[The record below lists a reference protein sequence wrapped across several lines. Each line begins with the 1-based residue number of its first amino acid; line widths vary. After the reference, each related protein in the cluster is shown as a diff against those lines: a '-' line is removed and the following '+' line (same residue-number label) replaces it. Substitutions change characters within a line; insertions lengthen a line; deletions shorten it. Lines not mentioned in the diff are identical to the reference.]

1 MSHLRN
7 SVAFIII
14 FLFSIS
20 CSTEDPAECITAFDC
35 DEGFVCI
42 DGYCVDDGIG
52 DTGDSGNTGDTG
64 NSGNTGDSGNSGNT
78 GNSGDTSIPDE
89 DAATVDNETADNMN
103 DETIEH
109 DDDVN
114 PEQDED
120 VVPDE
125 DNAVTCDSGYESNG
139 TNCVD
144 INECVKGTDN
154 CHENADC
161 ANTEGSFTCTCKTN
175 YSGNGVNCT
184 PDTKTN
190 QSCTGLPENAQWNTA
205 AVITQTW
212 SGTDWAPSTTGAY
225 NAETSVTE
233 CRFICKTNFGWNGSA
248 CTAELR
254 YDQQC
259 SPIPLNSSYNTV
271 SSITQAWN
279 GTIWVPTTTSV
290 YNETASDAECRYK
303 CNPDYHWE
311 TSSCVFNTKTDQ
323 PCTGIPSNAE
333 WNTAS
338 SITQTW
344 NGTSWVPSTAAV
356 YNETPSSI
364 DCRYKCN
371 ADYHFEGSACISNT
385 RTASCTGLPANASWN
400 TASSITQTWNGSA
413 WTPLTAAT
421 YNTTGSTTECRYQC
435 SANFYWYNSA
445 CVQCYD
451 NAHCNT
457 GAGEI
462 CSNNQCTV
470 PIPANSCANGSE
482 NRRGCGNAR
491 IIGRS
496 IAKTT
501 SGFTMNADTCS
512 ASNDHDLPSTDDCWD
527 ANADHSYKIYLRAGE
542 TAAIQLTTGDPC
554 SYSVSDWDA
563 TLKLYTN
570 LTVCNN
576 ENKNEYDYCQKYIT
590 SMHSKSFT
598 ATVDTW
604 LYIIVDGS
612 SAFDDEGDY
621 TLTVKLQNCVTAGCN
636 CP

>member
-20 CSTEDPAECITAFDC
+20 CSTEDPAECITAVDC

-42 DGYCVDDGIG
+42 DGYCVDDGI
-52 DTGDSGNTGDTG
+52 GDTG

-212 SGTDWAPSTTGAY
+212 NGTDWAPSTTGAY

-254 YDQQC
+254 YDQ
-259 SPIPLNSSYNTV
+259 
-271 SSITQAWN
+271 
-279 GTIWVPTTTSV
+279 
-290 YNETASDAECRYK
+290 
-303 CNPDYHWE
+303 
-311 TSSCVFNTKTDQ
+311 
-323 PCTGIPSNAE
+323 
-333 WNTAS
+333 
-338 SITQTW
+338 
-344 NGTSWVPSTAAV
+344 
-356 YNETPSSI
+356 
-364 DCRYKCN
+364 
-371 ADYHFEGSACISNT
+371 
-385 RTASCTGLPANASWN
+385 
-400 TASSITQTWNGSA
+400 
-413 WTPLTAAT
+413 
-421 YNTTGSTTECRYQC
+421 QC

>member
-7 SVAFIII
+7 SAAFIII

-89 DAATVDNETADNMN
+89 DAATVD
-103 DETIEH
+103 
-109 DDDVN
+109 
-114 PEQDED
+114 
-120 VVPDE
+120 
-125 DNAVTCDSGYESNG
+125 
-139 TNCVD
+139 
-144 INECVKGTDN
+144 
-154 CHENADC
+154 
-161 ANTEGSFTCTCKTN
+161 
-175 YSGNGVNCT
+175 
-184 PDTKTN
+184 
-190 QSCTGLPENAQWNTA
+190 
-205 AVITQTW
+205 
-212 SGTDWAPSTTGAY
+212 
-225 NAETSVTE
+225 
-233 CRFICKTNFGWNGSA
+233 
-248 CTAELR
+248 
-254 YDQQC
+254 
-259 SPIPLNSSYNTV
+259 
-271 SSITQAWN
+271 
-279 GTIWVPTTTSV
+279 
-290 YNETASDAECRYK
+290 NETASDAECRYK

-385 RTASCTGLPANASWN
+385 RIASCTGLPANASWN

-491 IIGRS
+491 VIGRS